1 MLYKAESASSTTP
14 IRAALALLVKLN
26 AAVSAIAYPRDFID
40 LLLPRVGILID
51 AAVINFRPPPTL
63 HIRALNDNL
72 SINGDVNIYVLTLKA
87 DSRQSPVVP
96 RFVRSRQGGEGGR
109 GERLLWKVTSV
120 LCKKRAVVSVPYFV
134 FNPKK
139 AVIFP

>member
-1 MLYKAESASSTTP
+1 MVYEAESASSTTL

-72 SINGDVNIYVLTLKA
+72 SIIGDVNIYALTLKA
-87 DSRQSPVVP
+87 DNQHSPVVA
-96 RFVRSRQGGEGGR
+96 RFIRSKPEGEKGR
-109 GERLLWKVTSV
+109 GERLSWKLTKV
-120 LCKKRAVVSVPYFV
+120 LCKKPAVVSVPYFV

-139 AVIFP
+139 L